1 MDIKFIGQ
9 GLDATSDNVVGNLIS
24 DSLSDG
30 KYYSFRAF
38 VAFISNGGIN
48 NISEQLELF
57 KEKSDDIRL
66 YVGVDLHAT
75 SEEALKRLM
84 SLEIETYV
92 VFFPNNVIY
101 HPKIYV
107 FEGEDFSRIIIGSS
121 NFTVS
126 GLFQNVEASVC
137 IDFDKRNDEKGI
149 QLLSDIYEHF
159 NTIINAENASCQRLT
174 EKILD
179 ILTESKVVL
188 SEKANREKN
197 NKANKDL
204 EEISKESYS
213 SLLKTFG
220 KLKLKKSP
228 KIKKKIV
235 RKNTRSIDSDT
246 KITTKAVEL
255 QNNSMWIET
264 RKMTGGSRNILDMS
278 KKGKNKGELINGSVS
293 YFKIDP
299 EDLGHLKEIN
309 ILLGSDFYKSNPIK
323 YAPGNSNWRLQLKGV
338 TDSGLKL
345 TVISNMKP
353 GGFVNKILLFSH
365 IESNDYKLE
374 ILEADKIEAL
384 INQSSC
390 WGKMGNETT
399 GRSYGF
405 IQSMP
410 SKD

>member
-1 MDIKFIGQ
+1 M
-9 GLDATSDNVVGNLIS
+9 
-24 DSLSDG
+24 
-30 KYYSFRAF
+30 
-38 VAFISNGGIN
+38 
-48 NISEQLELF
+48 
-57 KEKSDDIRL
+57 
-66 YVGVDLHAT
+66 
-75 SEEALKRLM
+75 
-84 SLEIETYV
+84 
-92 VFFPNNVIY
+92 
-101 HPKIYV
+101 
-107 FEGEDFSRIIIGSS
+107 
-121 NFTVS
+121 
-126 GLFQNVEASVC
+126 
-137 IDFDKRNDEKGI
+137 
-149 QLLSDIYEHF
+149 
-159 NTIINAENASCQRLT
+159 
-174 EKILD
+174 
-179 ILTESKVVL
+179 
-188 SEKANREKN
+188 
-197 NKANKDL
+197 
-204 EEISKESYS
+204 
-213 SLLKTFG
+213 
-220 KLKLKKSP
+220 P

-264 RKMTGGSRNILDMS
+264 KKMTGGSRNILDMS

-345 TVISNMKP
+345 TAISNMKS

-384 INQSSC
+384 INQSAC